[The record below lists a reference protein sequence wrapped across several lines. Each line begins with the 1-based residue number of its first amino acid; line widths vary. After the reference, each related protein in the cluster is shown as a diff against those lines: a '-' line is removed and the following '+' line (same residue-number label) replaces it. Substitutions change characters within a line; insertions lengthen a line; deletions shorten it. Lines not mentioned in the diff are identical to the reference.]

1 MESERHNTH
10 LLSSSSEE
18 DKYNIDKTNLDMI
31 ISKQSEVENPNIHP
45 NNKIDIKD
53 IFKNLTE
60 REDNKIIYLDE
71 NDEGNEEEKNEN
83 EEQIHYYKSLYKK
96 KDNRK
101 NITQNLKDWMI
112 KKKQVK
118 QVNTENFELVSENK
132 EIKDEEAK
140 NNDDN
145 IKRRKKEGKK
155 MALIKKR
162 EKKMKKRKKKVMN

>member
-132 EIKDEEAK
+132 EIKEEEAK
-140 NNDDN
+140 NNEDN
-145 IKRRKKEGKK
+145 INTPNYQK
-155 MALIKKR
+155 
-162 EKKMKKRKKKVMN
+162 

>member
-10 LLSSSSEE
+10 LLSNSSEE
-18 DKYNIDKTNLDMI
+18 DKYNLDKTNLDMV
-31 ISKQSEVENPNIHP
+31 ISKHSEVENPNIHP

-71 NDEGNEEEKNEN
+71 NDEGNEEEKNDN
-83 EEQIHYYKSLYKK
+83 KEEIHYHKNMNKK

-101 NITQNLKDWMI
+101 NITQNLKDWI
-112 KKKQVK
+112 NKKKQVQ

-132 EIKDEEAK
+132 EIKVEEGK
-140 NNDDN
+140 NKKGN
-145 IKRRKKEGKK
+145 IKKKKKRRKENGKEKKEG
-155 MALIKKR
+155 
-162 EKKMKKRKKKVMN
+162 EEDEEQE